1 MSDLSALAED
11 MAKRDVRHIFGIPG
25 SGSSLTL
32 LDELEKREVLFHLT
46 HFEGTAALMAGAVG
60 RLSGRAGVALSIKG
74 PGLAN
79 MVPGL
84 AACSLE
90 ALPVVSISEAYLP
103 GTPPSKAHKRINHE
117 GLISAVSKGR
127 RFLAK
132 KGPRFPDL
140 AHWAESEV
148 PGPVHLDI
156 SESGIEV
163 EESIPVP
170 RKDRA
175 QEAFPKDKLSE
186 LISLAERPVLIA
198 GTLALRKNLSMQLN
212 QLAVPVFSV
221 AAAKGV
227 IDETLP
233 QSAGVYTGVGM
244 ELTPEFSILPE
255 ADLVIGIGLRHN
267 EMLGVKP
274 FPCRAIN
281 LDPLGEE
288 LCSGFE
294 FDHVFEGSQKEM
306 EVVFAALAGKEWGLG
321 YLETCLVKMRERLFS
336 GQFMPAHAFQIME
349 QHFQH
354 GARLVLDT
362 GNFCTI
368 GEHIWRVPEPRWYLS
383 SGQGRYMGVGLP
395 MALGAAVYDT
405 SIPTVA
411 CLGDGGIGMFIADI
425 KLAVKYQ
432 LPLLIV
438 LMSDS
443 HLGSIRMRSI
453 RDGLTEKP
461 TLIHQPSWMKAV
473 EGLGVYAAQATNE
486 TEIEKILQSW
496 NYSEGPLFMEIAFD
510 PEGYQHMT
518 RDIR

>member
-11 MAKRDVRHIFGIPG
+11 MATRDVRHIFGIPG

-32 LDELEKREVLFHLT
+32 LDELEKRGGLFHLT
-46 HFEGTAALMAGAVG
+46 HFEGSAALMAGALG

-84 AACSLE
+84 AACWLE

-163 EESIPVP
+163 EDDIPLS
-170 RKDRA
+170 RNDHA
-175 QEAFPKDKLSE
+175 QAFPQDKLSE
-186 LISLAERPVLIA
+186 LITLAERPVVIA
-198 GTLALRKNLSMQLN
+198 GTLALRNNLSHQLN
-212 QLAVPVFSV
+212 QLSVPVFSV

-227 IDETLP
+227 VDETLP
-233 QSAGVYTGVGM
+233 QSAGVYTGVGL
-244 ELTPEFSILPE
+244 ELTPEFSILPQ

-267 EMLGVKP
+267 EILGVKP
-274 FPCRAIN
+274 FPCKAMN
-281 LDPLGEE
+281 LDPLGED
-288 LCSGFE
+288 LCSGFQ
-294 FDHVFEGSQKEM
+294 FDHVLHGSPKEM
-306 EVVFAALAGKEWGLG
+306 EIVFTALAGKEWGLEF
-321 YLETCLVKMRERLFS
+321 LESCLRKMRGRLLT
-336 GQFMPAHAFQIME
+336 GQFMPAHAFQVIE

-368 GEHIWRVPEPRWYLS
+368 GEHIWRVPEPQWYLS
-383 SGQGRYMGVGLP
+383 SGQGRYMGIGLP
-395 MALGAAVYDT
+395 MALGAAIYDT
-405 SIPTVA
+405 TIPTVA
-411 CLGDGGIGMFIADI
+411 CVGDGGIGMFIAEI
-425 KLAVKYQ
+425 KIAVKCR
-432 LPLLIV
+432 LPLLVV

-453 RDGLTEKP
+453 KDGLTEKP
-461 TLIHQPSWMKAV
+461 VVIHQPSWLKTF
-473 EGLGVYAAQATNE
+473 EGLGVYAAQAKNE
-486 TEIEKILQSW
+486 TEVEEILQSW
-496 NYSEGPLFMEIAFD
+496 NHLDGPLFMEIAFD
-510 PEGYQHMT
+510 PEGYQHMV